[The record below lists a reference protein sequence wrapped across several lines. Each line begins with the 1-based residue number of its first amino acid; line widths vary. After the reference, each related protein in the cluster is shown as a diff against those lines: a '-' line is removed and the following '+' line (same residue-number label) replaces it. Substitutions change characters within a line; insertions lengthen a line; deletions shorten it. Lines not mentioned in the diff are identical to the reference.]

1 MIKPTEEALE
11 YVGLIDSHAHY
22 FDRRFEEMADEIL
35 ETEVFGK
42 GISAVINVATNPE
55 NAKACIEQAKKYA
68 GMFTAIGIHP
78 EDGQQMET
86 SVDEAIEALS
96 RLMDTPEKRR
106 DGKIVALG
114 EIGLDYYWEPVN
126 RELQAELFEKQL
138 CLAETWDLP
147 VIIHDREAHGDCF
160 ETVLKHPKARGVFHS
175 FSGSAELATE
185 LVRRGWYVSFSGVL
199 TFKNARK
206 VKEVASV
213 VPKERILIETD
224 APYLTPEPYRGR
236 LNHSGMMRY
245 TAKALSE
252 LWGCSYEETVAI
264 TAKNAKRLFG
274 LHLQTKNN
282 A

>member
-1 MIKPTEEALE
+1 MIKSTEQELSC
-11 YVGLIDSHAHY
+11 VGLIDSHAHY
-22 FDRRFEEMADEIL
+22 FDRRFEEMADGIL
-35 ETEVFGK
+35 ENEVFGK

-55 NAKACIEQAKKYA
+55 NAKACIEQAKKYPR
-68 GMFTAIGIHP
+68 MVTAIGIHP
-78 EDGQQMET
+78 EDGQQMERGL
-86 SVDEAIEALS
+86 DEAIEALS

-126 RELQAELFEKQL
+126 RELQAELFERQL

-160 ETVLKHPKARGVFHS
+160 DTVLKHPEVRGVFHS
-175 FSGSAELATE
+175 FSGSVEMARE
-185 LVRRGWYVSFSGVL
+185 LVRRGWYLSFSGVL

-206 VKEVASV
+206 VKEAAAAI
-213 VPKERILIETD
+213 PEDRILLETD

-236 LNHSGMMRY
+236 LNHSDRMCY

-252 LWGCSYEETVAI
+252 LWGRSYEETVKI
-264 TAKNAKRLFG
+264 TAENARRLFD
-274 LHLQTKNN
+274 LPL
-282 A
+282 